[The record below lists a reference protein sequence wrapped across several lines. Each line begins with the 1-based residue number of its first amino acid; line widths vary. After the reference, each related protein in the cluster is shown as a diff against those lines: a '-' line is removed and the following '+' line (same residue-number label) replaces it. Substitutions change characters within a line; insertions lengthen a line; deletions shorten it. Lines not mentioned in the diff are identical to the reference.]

1 MKTICTKKKKK
12 KIKSQSKLSIQKLWQ
27 KIISTNAKNSWVLHK
42 KYANESKHNKKKN
55 YNNIQILYNYWAMVT
70 Y

>member
-1 MKTICTKKKKK
+1 MKKFAPKKKKK

-27 KIISTNAKNSWVLHK
+27 KIISTDAKKFRRLHK

-55 YNNIQILYNYWAMVT
+55 CNNIQILYNY
-70 Y
+70 